1 MAMMKSHQINI
12 RVRYQE
18 TDGQGIVHHGNYL
31 TYFEKARI
39 EYLRALGISY
49 RDVETAGL
57 MLVVARAEVN
67 YFNPAYFDDELQ
79 IETKLVSAKGA
90 AIVHEYEITRADEL
104 IVQGTTRVG
113 CLTKGGKVTRVPKW
127 LGGKGDFDL
136 PS

>member
-1 MAMMKSHQINI
+1 MESHKIDI

-49 RDVETAGL
+49 RDVEEAGL
-57 MLVVARAEVN
+57 MLVVAKVEVN
-67 YFNPAYFDDELQ
+67 YFQPAYFDDQLQ
-79 IETKLVSAKGA
+79 VDTRVISAKGA
-90 AIVHEYEITRADEL
+90 AIIHEYQITRGDDL

-113 CLTKGGKVTRVPKW
+113 CLTKAGKVTRVPKW
-127 LGGKGDFDL
+127 LGGKGDFEL
-136 PS
+136 SS